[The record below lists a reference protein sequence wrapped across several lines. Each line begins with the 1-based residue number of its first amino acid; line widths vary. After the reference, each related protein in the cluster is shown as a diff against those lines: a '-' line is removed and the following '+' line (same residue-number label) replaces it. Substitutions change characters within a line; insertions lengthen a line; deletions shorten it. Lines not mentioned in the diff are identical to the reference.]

1 MNKRVFLPFL
11 LSFSL
16 TAACLTGCG
25 SLKSDS
31 AKDYARNDGAVETAG
46 AYEEAY
52 YDDSY
57 DFEEP
62 VEEEYSGEA
71 GVAASKGVLT
81 DDPGAEAELEGALDD
96 RKLIKTV
103 NMDVETENFDEL
115 VDKVLNRI
123 NSLGG
128 YPENTSINGD
138 NYGSTTKRYAYITA
152 RIPAD
157 KMDVFVEE
165 ISGDSNVL
173 SRNES
178 IDDVTL
184 NYVDMEAKKKSLQT
198 EYERLNKLI
207 ETADDL
213 ETLILLEERLAEV
226 RYELESYESRLRT
239 MDNQVRYST
248 VNISIHEVVK
258 YTPTPTHE
266 ESLLERMGNSF
277 ANSCSAMVEGLQ
289 ELLVIFVALL
299 PFLLLMAVVALIIL
313 LIIRVILK
321 KSREKAEKKRREKPV
336 GYDPMTGK
344 PIMKEGASKESKKSD
359 SAVSEARKTEASD
372 KKG

>member
-1 MNKRVFLPFL
+1 MNKKVYLPFL

-16 TAACLTGCG
+16 AAACLSGCG
-25 SLKSDS
+25 SSDS
-31 AKDYARNDGAVETAG
+31 ASSKSYAADEDTVAAAAG
-46 AYEEAY
+46 AYEESY
-52 YDDSY
+52 YDNSY
-57 DFEEP
+57 DYDMEEP
-62 VEEEYSGEA
+62 VVEEYAREA
-71 GVAASKGVLT
+71 GVEVSKGVLT
-81 DDPGAEAELEGALDD
+81 DDPEAEAEIEGALDD

-103 NMDVETENFDEL
+103 NMDVETETFDEL
-115 VDKVLNRI
+115 VDKVLSRI

-157 KMDVFVEE
+157 KMDVCVEE
-165 ISGDSNVL
+165 ISGNSNVL

-266 ESLLERMGNSF
+266 ETLLERMGNSF
-277 ANSCSAMVEGLQ
+277 SNSCSAMLEGLK

-299 PFLLLMAVVALIIL
+299 PFLLLLAVVALVIFLIL
-313 LIIRVILK
+313 RVILK
-321 KSREKAEKKRREKPV
+321 KSREKAERKKREKPV

-344 PIMKEGASKESKKSD
+344 PIMKDDSKKGSGASSDPGKSQ
-359 SAVSEARKTEASD
+359 ASD
-372 KKG
+372 KK